1 MKNFS
6 CKVNGIKV
14 CIIPNV
20 KNETMAFNKFTDYI
34 KEFTS
39 REQKTV
45 FGAVADEMYNVELI
59 EESSDIILI

>member
-1 MKNFS
+1 MKNFI

-20 KNETMAFNKFTDYI
+20 KSETVALNKFTDYI
-34 KEFTS
+34 KEFTE

-45 FGAVADEMYNVELI
+45 FGAVADEMYNVEFV
-59 EESSDIILI
+59 EEPSDIILI

>member
-1 MKNFS
+1 MKNFI

-14 CIIPNV
+14 CIIPNME
-20 KNETMAFNKFTDYI
+20 NENMAFNKFTDYI
-34 KEFTS
+34 KGFTG

-59 EESSDIILI
+59 EEPSDIILI